1 MPDQLA
7 IEIKNDLAE
16 IEGLFQ
22 ALDQYG
28 KTYHFSSKLLF
39 DLHLVL
45 DELLTNVI
53 KYGYD
58 DKGDHRIVVC
68 LSSNPE
74 EVVLR
79 VEDDGRPFNPVTR
92 EAPDTSQALEQK
104 PIGGLGIHLVKTLM
118 DIVEYA
124 RENDKNILVI
134 KKKLAD

>member
-1 MPDQLA
+1 MPEQLS

-28 KTYHFSSKLLF
+28 EAYHFSSKLLF

-58 DKGDHRIVVC
+58 DKGDHHIVVR
-68 LSSNPE
+68 LSSNPG
-74 EVVLR
+74 EVVLQI
-79 VEDDGRPFNPVTR
+79 EDDGQPFNPMTR
-92 EAPDTSQALEQK
+92 NAPDTSQALEQK

-118 DIVEYA
+118 DTVEYT
-124 RENDKNILVI
+124 RENEKNILVL
-134 KKKLAD
+134 KKKLAA